1 MSSTAAL
8 GSALFPPARLARRAG
23 TGSGSPS
30 FARPVTIL
38 PRSSRRRAAGFRVVA
53 EAKDAKAKDAKGKDA
68 NAKETT
74 AASSADKS
82 AEKRAP
88 PAPPAAP
95 AGFEAE
101 LSRLAKAGARV
112 HKLGTRYL
120 DDGKTGEDV
129 KELQRFLT
137 GTGHYQ
143 YKDGPTGYYGP
154 LTTQAV
160 KRWQAKYGLPESG
173 GWGAQSRATYLNVK
187 RAELRAMRDPDPET
201 AAKRNSAAMRAGLID
216 KNTGLPVPPS
226 VGGGRAGAPGPS
238 WVASAPTNS
247 GAAGVAVAAKS
258 VLPNLSFVQTA
269 VLVVFA
275 AAAVRSAKSK
285 TSARGLG
292 RLELEAESR
301 VENDDAAAA
310 EAEAEAATGLE
321 RSRAA
326 VAADRGEIVDV
337 EVWHAEDGDE
347 RKTRGA
353 GGAGA

>member
-8 GSALFPPARLARRAG
+8 GSALFPPARLARSARR
-23 TGSGSPS
+23 SGSS
-30 FARPVTIL
+30 SIARPATIL
-38 PRSSRRRAAGFRVVA
+38 PRSSRRRATGSRVVA
-53 EAKDAKAKDAKGKDA
+53 EAKDAKAKDAKT
-68 NAKETT
+68 KEKTV
-74 AASSADKS
+74 ASSVDDSAEKRD

-101 LSRLAKAGARV
+101 LSRLSKAGVRV

-120 DDGKTGEDV
+120 DDGKIGEDV

-160 KRWQAKYGLPESG
+160 KRWQAKYGLPDSG

-201 AAKRNSAAMRAGLID
+201 AAERNSAAMRAGLID
-216 KNTGLPVPPS
+216 KKTGLPVPPS
-226 VGGGRAGAPGPS
+226 VGGGRAAPGPF
-238 WVASAPTNS
+238 VGRVRAEKPASRASPLLRRASFRTHRSCN
-247 GAAGVAVAAKS
+247 GAGVGIRRGGDAFGDID
-258 VLPNLSFVQTA
+258 NVQTG
-269 VLVVFA
+269 V
-275 AAAVRSAKSK
+275 
-285 TSARGLG
+285 G
-292 RLELEAESR
+292 RLELGAESR
-301 VENDDAAAA
+301 VDDDVGTPET
-310 EAEAEAATGLE
+310 EADEATGLE

-337 EVWHAEDGDE
+337 EVWHADDGDE
-347 RKTRGA
+347 RKTRAA
-353 GGAGA
+353 GGEGA

>member
-8 GSALFPPARLARRAG
+8 GSALFPPARLARSARR
-23 TGSGSPS
+23 SGSS
-30 FARPVTIL
+30 SIARPATIL
-38 PRSSRRRAAGFRVVA
+38 PRSSRRRATGSRVVA
-53 EAKDAKAKDAKGKDA
+53 EAKDAKAKDAKT
-68 NAKETT
+68 KEKTV
-74 AASSADKS
+74 ASSVDESAEKRD

-101 LSRLAKAGARV
+101 LSRLSKAGVRV

-120 DDGKTGEDV
+120 DDGKIGEDV

-160 KRWQAKYGLPESG
+160 KRWQAKYGLPDSG

-201 AAKRNSAAMRAGLID
+201 AAERNSAAMRAGLID
-216 KNTGLPVPPS
+216 KKTGLPVPPS

-238 WVASAPTNS
+238 WVASAPPN
-247 GAAGVAVAAKS
+247 AGVAGVAAAAKS
-258 VLPNLSFVQTA
+258 VLPNPSFVQTA
-269 VLVVFA
+269 LVLVFA
-275 AAAVRSAKSK
+275 AVAMRLATSTTSK
-285 TSARGLG
+285 RGVG
-292 RLELEAESR
+292 RLELDAESR
-301 VENDDAAAA
+301 VDDDVGTTET
-310 EAEAEAATGLE
+310 EADEATGLE

-337 EVWHAEDGDE
+337 EVWHADDGDE
-347 RKTRGA
+347 RKTRAA
-353 GGAGA
+353 GGEGA

>member
-8 GSALFPPARLARRAG
+8 GSALFPPARLARSARR
-23 TGSGSPS
+23 SGSS
-30 FARPVTIL
+30 SIARPATIL
-38 PRSSRRRAAGFRVVA
+38 PRSSRRRATGSRVVA
-53 EAKDAKAKDAKGKDA
+53 EAKDAKAKDAKT
-68 NAKETT
+68 KEKTV
-74 AASSADKS
+74 ASSVDESAEKRD

-101 LSRLAKAGARV
+101 LSRLSKAGVRV

-120 DDGKTGEDV
+120 DDGKIGEDV

-160 KRWQAKYGLPESG
+160 KRWQAKYGLPDSG

-201 AAKRNSAAMRAGLID
+201 AAERNSAAMRAGLID
-216 KNTGLPVPPS
+216 KKTGLPVPPS

-238 WVASAPTNS
+238 GRVRAAKRRRRGRRRRREERPSEPIVRAD
-247 GAAGVAVAAKS
+247 GAGVGIRRGGDAFGDID
-258 VLPNLSFVQTA
+258 NVQTGGWSS
-269 VLVVFA
+269 
-275 AAAVRSAKSK
+275 R
-285 TSARGLG
+285 TRRGIARRRRRRDDGDGGG
-292 RLELEAESR
+292 RGDGSR
-301 VENDDAAAA
+301 AIARRRRR
-310 EAEAEAATGLE
+310 
-321 RSRAA
+321 RSR
-326 VAADRGEIVDV
+326 
-337 EVWHAEDGDE
+337 
-347 RKTRGA
+347 
-353 GGAGA
+353 

>member
-8 GSALFPPARLARRAG
+8 GSALFPPARLARRA
-23 TGSGSPS
+23 SPS
-30 FARPVTIL
+30 IARPATIL
-38 PRSSRRRAAGFRVVA
+38 PRSSRRRAAGSHVVA
-53 EAKDAKAKDAKGKDA
+53 EAKDAKAKDAKAKDSKTKDPK
-68 NAKETT
+68 AKETT

-201 AAKRNSAAMRAGLID
+201 AAQRNSAAMRAGLID

-247 GAAGVAVAAKS
+247 GVAGVAVAAKS
-258 VLPNLSFVQTA
+258 ALPNLSFVQTA
-269 VLVVFA
+269 LLVVFA
-275 AAAVRSAKSK
+275 AVAARSAKPRRSRAS
-285 TSARGLG
+285 TTT
-292 RLELEAESR
+292 LELEAESL
-301 VENDDAAAA
+301 AA
-310 EAEAEAATGLE
+310 EEEEQVEAATGLE